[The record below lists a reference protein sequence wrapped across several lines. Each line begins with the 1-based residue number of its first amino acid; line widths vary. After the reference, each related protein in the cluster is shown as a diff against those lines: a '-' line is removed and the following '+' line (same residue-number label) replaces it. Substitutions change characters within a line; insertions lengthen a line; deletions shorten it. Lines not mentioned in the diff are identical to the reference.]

1 MSATV
6 LVVDDSAAMRALLG
20 VALRQAGYAMVEARD
35 GREALER
42 LDAGAVDLVVSD
54 CIMPVLDGLGLAR
67 EMRRRPGLA
76 GVPII
81 MLTTESSADLIRE
94 GRASGVQAWMVKP
107 FRVEQLV
114 EAVVRYCPPDIGAS

>member
-1 MSATV
+1 MSVTV
-6 LVVDDSAAMRALLG
+6 LVVDDSASMRTLLG

-67 EMRRRPGLA
+67 EIRRRPGRERL
-76 GVPII
+76 PII
-81 MLTTESSADLIRE
+81 MLTTESSAELIRE
-94 GRASGVQAWMVKP
+94 GRAIGVQAWMVKP
-107 FRVEQLV
+107 FQMEQLV
-114 EAVVRYCPPDIGAS
+114 EAVVRYCPADTVAP